1 MKKETFNVEW
11 EYDDDEQG
19 FVYVNATGTITRGYP
34 GSFYARNGD
43 PGDPPEG
50 DEVEFSSI
58 TCADENGKAVEFDYS
73 NEEYLIDYILEQKL
87 W

>member
-1 MKKETFNVEW
+1 MRKETFNVEW

-19 FVYVNATGTITRGYP
+19 FVYVQATGTITRGYP

-50 DEVEFSSI
+50 DEV
-58 TCADENGKAVEFDYS
+58 
-73 NEEYLIDYILEQKL
+73 
-87 W
+87 